1 MACFAVCWHESFVSE
16 EGRIGACG
24 AQLCFG
30 GWKNDALGARAKKSK
45 EEMFYHV
52 FQGSQALTQGSAG
65 MFDMLSCA
73 CAGHDVPR
81 TLKHG
86 TCACV
91 WHDESLPLLVA
102 GSRSGSNH
110 GPGTLAWLDLIC
122 LGWSGQ
128 ETSKIADLCRPF
140 GNLATE
146 GVEGIRPLS
155 LLPKPSGET
164 PAAGIRLLSLLP
176 KPSGET
182 PAAGIRPLSLLPKPS
197 GETPEGMRPFSLLP
211 KPSGETPAAG
221 IRPLSLLP
229 KPSGETP
236 AGIRPFSLL
245 PKPFGER
252 PAGIRPL
259 SLLPK
264 PFGERP
270 AGIRPLSLLPK
281 PSRERPAGI
290 RPLSL
295 LPKPSRERPA
305 GIRPLSLL
313 PKPSRERPAGIRP
326 LSLLPKPSG
335 ERPAG
340 IRPLSLLPKPSGKR
354 TAGIR
359 PLSLLPKPSGERPA
373 GIRPLKL
380 ATARP
385 GTCSFPVKFI
395 GVVVE
400 SAMVFLILIFSA
412 LAGVV
417 VSGLWKLLKKLFQRD
432 SKRTPKMRRI
442 KPRQGGCWIRIRT
455 RKCFKRVC
463 VERILLVGRKSPKA
477 PTKGKPKTLKLLAC
491 LRRVWHVLAC
501 CLDVA
506 CLVLKGNDER
516 VPEGGLKQPV
526 TGHLRMLRGLP
537 LPGSG
542 TGSDPL
548 ILDRDDGEPP
558 SSSNQPNRSPQ
569 NPEQPPEAP
578 IPQGEEIEERIPLR
592 SHALQ
597 VHRSRGHFPY
607 DVNCESCCSSKGKV
621 PARRLKRQLQKENQT
636 IGVDFYYFGKLR
648 VLLLVHVASRYSM
661 SIPAMELHDPNLLF
675 NIDRFI
681 REIGLHQKTLTFR
694 CDNEQGLISMCE
706 RVAAQRRENPTIV
719 DVVPGYRPQ
728 SKGAVERQ
736 VSAMKQGFWSI
747 WLDLEAEIKRRRP
760 AEEGGAA
767 WQLPLGGMLWQTCLL
782 YAARSFNLWNFDSNN
797 STTAIDRLHEEIVQ
811 RTRTLPFGC
820 SAQAKVGGSKR
831 HLEKFR
837 GAKTVR
843 VSYLGP
849 VHPRGGGVYGTVIGG
864 DGEIEVFPACRGI
877 FERDEPTYDSPTL
890 ELLAK
895 ANPLVLD
902 TQDPEKPL
910 LFEPPA
916 EPIVPK
922 EEEIEAPEDE
932 EMLPDYVPDYEPTEV
947 GSEGHE
953 GVAGGD
959 LPEPDMEDMEI
970 DWLTDHYLQKLGEGP
985 DCRAVSNQ
993 AASSFELK
1001 FGGSR
1006 ICCQVPQQ
1014 AVSETSGELL
1024 DPKLLYLSMKLELE
1038 ELESFNVGEV
1048 VSEREAYRLAKE
1060 SGRRVLSSRWVNTV
1074 KKPGLYRSR
1083 LVVRD
1088 FAAMGG
1094 TTLAEGIY
1102 SPTTSLEGLRLLLSV
1117 LCRKGSVLSCDV
1129 SVAFMHAA
1137 IARPEFVQLPSN
1149 IGNAKTGERVFL
1161 KLFRAM
1167 NGLRSAPLSWYKEL
1181 SAYLGNQG
1189 FQQILDPTIFR
1200 KKTKNGLVIVLFYV
1214 DDLLIWA
1221 ENTAEARKVYEDLKK
1236 RYKLKLTGELL
1247 EGKPGEVSFLGRRI
1261 FRKKPGEPCVY
1272 FGLDAKYLRSCCE
1285 EYGIT
1290 KVAPKLPPLERRY
1303 ADLIKKGQDTPL
1315 TPEAHERYRRT
1326 LGRLAWA
1333 SLSRPD
1339 LQYVCGFLG
1348 RHQSAPNE
1356 AAEACMRDVLRWVS
1370 GLPHKVQ
1377 VFPSR
1382 RELLAP
1388 DEDRESVSCF
1398 VDASWGLN
1406 SVSGGIVTWN
1416 NCCLKTFS
1424 RKQTTVALSSAEAE
1438 LAALTEIAL
1447 AREGLYISL
1456 LVQTMVEGMPSDSEE
1471 GRYQLHAYGDSESAL
1486 SIAQM
1491 STLLRKVRHIELRAA
1506 FLQQLVAKERLTLE
1520 YIPGKLNPADA
1531 LTKSPTAENVV
1542 SLCEA
1547 AGLINE
1553 PESWSSIS
1561 EENVEEVRNEPNI
1574 TKEVSSNA
1582 VRSSP
1587 LEVPSSWME
1596 AATAVAKGTVS
1607 LVVLELCC
1615 EESSAIARAC
1625 AREKGIA
1632 YFGVTREI
1640 NLLSK
1645 NTFLVLEEILRV
1657 LKQGKV
1663 RVFAHLSTLC
1673 SSGCPLRYLRFRK
1686 RRGLELWRKTLKIH
1700 KSCWRLIGKLF
1711 GPYASNEGLLLTHEW
1726 PERSSLWKETV
1737 FLEVSKSIG
1746 LTQGCLVDRCC
1757 FEKKEKTWKRWW
1769 FASNSAACVW
1779 ELSSYVCAGNH
1790 EHSKSASLKESGT
1803 YPEEL
1808 GKALVRIGK
1817 KILKQEERKD

>member
-1 MACFAVCWHESFVSE
+1 METFWLGNISLEAPGVKRHLVVGPLGE
-16 EGRIGACG
+16 IGG
-24 AQLCFG
+24 
-30 GWKNDALGARAKKSK
+30 SK
-45 EEMFYHV
+45 
-52 FQGSQALTQGSAG
+52 
-65 MFDMLSCA
+65 
-73 CAGHDVPR
+73 PR
-81 TLKHG
+81 
-86 TCACV
+86 V
-91 WHDESLPLLVA
+91 
-102 GSRSGSNH
+102 
-110 GPGTLAWLDLIC
+110 
-122 LGWSGQ
+122 
-128 ETSKIADLCRPF
+128 
-140 GNLATE
+140 
-146 GVEGIRPLS
+146 
-155 LLPKPSGET
+155 
-164 PAAGIRLLSLLP
+164 
-176 KPSGET
+176 
-182 PAAGIRPLSLLPKPS
+182 
-197 GETPEGMRPFSLLP
+197 
-211 KPSGETPAAG
+211 
-221 IRPLSLLP
+221 
-229 KPSGETP
+229 
-236 AGIRPFSLL
+236 
-245 PKPFGER
+245 
-252 PAGIRPL
+252 
-259 SLLPK
+259 
-264 PFGERP
+264 
-270 AGIRPLSLLPK
+270 
-281 PSRERPAGI
+281 
-290 RPLSL
+290 
-295 LPKPSRERPA
+295 
-305 GIRPLSLL
+305 
-313 PKPSRERPAGIRP
+313 
-326 LSLLPKPSG
+326 
-335 ERPAG
+335 
-340 IRPLSLLPKPSGKR
+340 KR
-354 TAGIR
+354 T
-359 PLSLLPKPSGERPA
+359 PFLLH
-373 GIRPLKL
+373 
-380 ATARP
+380 ARRSAKIP
-385 GTCSFPVKFI
+385 GLIIDV
-395 GVVVE
+395 
-400 SAMVFLILIFSA
+400 AMVFLILIFSA
-412 LAGVV
+412 LVGVV
-417 VSGLWKLLKKLFQRD
+417 VSGLWKLLEKCFQRG
-432 SKRTPKMRRI
+432 SKRAPEMSKI
-442 KPRQGGCWIRIRT
+442 KPRKGGCWIRIRT

-491 LRRVWHVLAC
+491 LRHVWHVLAW

-506 CLVLKGNDER
+506 CCVLKGNDEK

-548 ILDRDDGEPP
+548 ILDRDDVEP
-558 SSSNQPNRSPQ
+558 SSSLNQPNRSPQ

-706 RVAAQRRENPTIV
+706 RVAAQRRENPTMV

-747 WLDLEAEIKRRRP
+747 WLDLEAEVKRRRP

-782 YAARSFNLWNFDSNN
+782 YAARSFNLWSFDSNN

-1149 IGNAKTGERVFL
+1149 IGNAKTGEKVFL
-1161 KLFRAM
+1161 KLFRAV

-1261 FRKKPGEPCVY
+1261 FRKKTGEPCVY

-1438 LAALTEIAL
+1438 LAALTEIA
-1447 AREGLYISL
+1447 REGLYISL

-1531 LTKSPTAENVV
+1531 LTKSPTAENLV

-1574 TKEVSSNA
+1574 TEEVSSNA

-1596 AATAVAKGTVS
+1596 AATAVARGTVS

-1640 NLLSK
+1640 NLLSR

-1711 GPYASNEGLLLTHEW
+1711 GPYSSNEGLLLTHEW

>member
-1 MACFAVCWHESFVSE
+1 
-16 EGRIGACG
+16 
-24 AQLCFG
+24 
-30 GWKNDALGARAKKSK
+30 
-45 EEMFYHV
+45 
-52 FQGSQALTQGSAG
+52 
-65 MFDMLSCA
+65 
-73 CAGHDVPR
+73 
-81 TLKHG
+81 
-86 TCACV
+86 
-91 WHDESLPLLVA
+91 
-102 GSRSGSNH
+102 
-110 GPGTLAWLDLIC
+110 
-122 LGWSGQ
+122 
-128 ETSKIADLCRPF
+128 
-140 GNLATE
+140 
-146 GVEGIRPLS
+146 
-155 LLPKPSGET
+155 
-164 PAAGIRLLSLLP
+164 
-176 KPSGET
+176 
-182 PAAGIRPLSLLPKPS
+182 
-197 GETPEGMRPFSLLP
+197 
-211 KPSGETPAAG
+211 
-221 IRPLSLLP
+221 
-229 KPSGETP
+229 
-236 AGIRPFSLL
+236 
-245 PKPFGER
+245 
-252 PAGIRPL
+252 
-259 SLLPK
+259 
-264 PFGERP
+264 
-270 AGIRPLSLLPK
+270 
-281 PSRERPAGI
+281 
-290 RPLSL
+290 
-295 LPKPSRERPA
+295 
-305 GIRPLSLL
+305 
-313 PKPSRERPAGIRP
+313 
-326 LSLLPKPSG
+326 
-335 ERPAG
+335 
-340 IRPLSLLPKPSGKR
+340 
-354 TAGIR
+354 
-359 PLSLLPKPSGERPA
+359 
-373 GIRPLKL
+373 
-380 ATARP
+380 
-385 GTCSFPVKFI
+385 
-395 GVVVE
+395 
-400 SAMVFLILIFSA
+400 MVFLILIFSA
-412 LAGVV
+412 LVGVV
-417 VSGLWKLLKKLFQRD
+417 VSGLWKLLEKLFQRD

-477 PTKGKPKTLKLLAC
+477 PTRGKPKTLKLLAC
-491 LRRVWHVLAC
+491 LRHVWHVLAC

-506 CLVLKGNDER
+506 CFVLKGDDER

-548 ILDRDDGEPP
+548 ILDRDDGEPS
-558 SSSNQPNRSPQ
+558 SSSNQPNRPPQ

-578 IPQGEEIEERIPLR
+578 VPQGEEIEERIPLR

-648 VLLLVHVASRYSM
+648 VLLLVHVASWYSM

-932 EMLPDYVPDYEPTEV
+932 EMLPDHVPDYEPTEV

-993 AASSFELK
+993 EASSFELK

-1261 FRKKPGEPCVY
+1261 FRKKTGEPCVY

-1290 KVAPKLPPLERRY
+1290 KVAQLPPLERRY

-1438 LAALTEIAL
+1438 LAALTEIA
-1447 AREGLYISL
+1447 REGLYISL

-1531 LTKSPTAENVV
+1531 LTKSPTAENLV

-1547 AGLINE
+1547 AGLITE

-1596 AATAVAKGTVS
+1596 AATAVARGTVS
-1607 LVVLELCC
+1607 LIVLELCC

-1700 KSCWRLIGKLF
+1700 KSCWRLIRKLF

-1726 PERSSLWKETV
+1726 PARSSLWKETV